1 MPQPKQDAP
10 DGLAT
15 YSAAMDSP
23 QQEPPD
29 PASSHGMCLAAVALL
44 LVWLTTL
51 LVMRSV

>member
-1 MPQPKQDAP
+1 MPQLEPKSHR
-10 DGLAT
+10 GLTAIEE
-15 YSAAMDSP
+15 P
-23 QQEPPD
+23 PQEPPD